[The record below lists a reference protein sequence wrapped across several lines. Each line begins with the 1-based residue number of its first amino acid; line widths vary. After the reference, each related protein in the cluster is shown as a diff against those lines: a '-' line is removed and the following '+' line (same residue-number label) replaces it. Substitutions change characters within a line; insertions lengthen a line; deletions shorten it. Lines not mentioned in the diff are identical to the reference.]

1 MEELTKLLASRR
13 AHKSHLTKLKQKID
27 DKTKDTITDTEI
39 ALLRTYVDQ
48 LKQKK
53 QTLKD
58 LNNRIIDLLETPE
71 DLEKEILE
79 SEEIDG
85 LILEKICVTDKLIE
99 LANKDLNQHVSP
111 KSPQMGQENQQPI
124 TSTLQMGQE
133 SQQHIPST
141 STGATGS
148 APASSQS
155 PSIIPP
161 PASTSSSGNPPIISP
176 PVSTS
181 PSFQSNRLPKL
192 VLPSFNGNPLA
203 WQTFWDAFR
212 SAVHDNTSISDV
224 QKFNYLKAQLCDGAE
239 RVIAGLPLTNANYAK
254 SVELLEER
262 FAQPHKIINAH
273 MEALLSLPSPTDHLS
288 SLRLFY
294 DSIETHI
301 RGLEA
306 LGKTTETYGDILVPI
321 IQNKL
326 PNEIKRNLARQN
338 GNKEWRFDNLRKAIL
353 NEIEILEAG
362 QNKRR
367 KNKRSLVMGSLI
379 CRFAAFVHA
388 SLIDNSDYL

>member
-1 MEELTKLLASRR
+1 MEKLSKPLASRR

-58 LNNRIIDLLETPE
+58 LNNKIIDLLETPE

-79 SEEIDG
+79 SEELDG
-85 LILEKICVTDKLIE
+85 LILEKICVPDKLIE
-99 LANKDLNQHVSP
+99 LTNKDLNHHVSP
-111 KSPQMGQENQQPI
+111 KSPQMGHENQQPS
-124 TSTLQMGQE
+124 TSTPQMGQE
-133 SQQHIPST
+133 NQQHIPST
-141 STGATGS
+141 SNGATGT
-148 APASSQS
+148 APALSQG
-155 PSIIPP
+155 PSIIPPAASTGSSENLPLIPPPASTSSSENPPLIPP

-181 PSFQSNRLPKL
+181 PSFQSDCLPKL
-192 VLPSFNGNPLA
+192 VLPSFNGNALA
-203 WQTFWDAFR
+203 WQTFWDTFR
-212 SAVHDNTSISDV
+212 SAVHDNTSIGDV
-224 QKFNYLKAQLCDGAE
+224 QKFNYLKAQLRDGAE
-239 RVIAGLPLTNANYAK
+239 RVIAALPLMNANYAK

-273 MEALLSLPSPTDHLS
+273 TEALLNLPSPTDHLS

-294 DSIETHI
+294 DAIETHP

-306 LGKTTETYGDILVPI
+306 LGKTTETYGDKLVPI
-321 IQNKL
+321 VIIMAASAELHVLGSNPCGL
-326 PNEIKRNLARQN
+326 SCMRGAR
-338 GNKEWRFDNLRKAIL
+338 LRWSHQYHPVGCL
-353 NEIEILEAG
+353 G
-362 QNKRR
+362 RW
-367 KNKRSLVMGSLI
+367 
-379 CRFAAFVHA
+379 
-388 SLIDNSDYL
+388 

>member
-27 DKTKDTITDTEI
+27 DRTKDTITETEI

-58 LNNRIIDLLETPE
+58 LNNKIIDLLETPE

-79 SEEIDG
+79 SEELDG

-99 LANKDLNQHVSP
+99 LANRDLNQHVSS

-124 TSTLQMGQE
+124 TSTAQMGQE

-155 PSIIPP
+155 PSIIPPPASTSSSENPPLIPPPASTSSSENPPLIPP

-203 WQTFWDAFR
+203 
-212 SAVHDNTSISDV
+212 
-224 QKFNYLKAQLCDGAE
+224 
-239 RVIAGLPLTNANYAK
+239 
-254 SVELLEER
+254 
-262 FAQPHKIINAH
+262 
-273 MEALLSLPSPTDHLS
+273 
-288 SLRLFY
+288 
-294 DSIETHI
+294 
-301 RGLEA
+301 
-306 LGKTTETYGDILVPI
+306 
-321 IQNKL
+321 
-326 PNEIKRNLARQN
+326 
-338 GNKEWRFDNLRKAIL
+338 
-353 NEIEILEAG
+353 
-362 QNKRR
+362 
-367 KNKRSLVMGSLI
+367 
-379 CRFAAFVHA
+379 
-388 SLIDNSDYL
+388 

>member
-1 MEELTKLLASRR
+1 
-13 AHKSHLTKLKQKID
+13 
-27 DKTKDTITDTEI
+27 
-39 ALLRTYVDQ
+39 
-48 LKQKK
+48 
-53 QTLKD
+53 
-58 LNNRIIDLLETPE
+58 
-71 DLEKEILE
+71 
-79 SEEIDG
+79 
-85 LILEKICVTDKLIE
+85 
-99 LANKDLNQHVSP
+99 
-111 KSPQMGQENQQPI
+111 MGQENQQPI

-148 APASSQS
+148 VPASSQS
-155 PSIIPP
+155 PLIIPP
-161 PASTSSSGNPPIISP
+161 PASTSSSENLPLIPLPASTSSSENPLLIPLPASTSSSGNPPIISL
-176 PVSTS
+176 PVSIS

-203 WQTFWDAFR
+203 WQTFWDAFW
-212 SAVHDNTSISDV
+212 SAVHDNTSISNV

-273 MEALLSLPSPTDHLS
+273 MEALLNLPLPTDHLS

-301 RGLEA
+301 WGLAA

-326 PNEIKRNLARQN
+326 PNEINRNLARQN

-362 QNKRR
+362 QNSSSDYAFGD
-367 KNKRSLVMGSLI
+367 NSTSAAT
-379 CRFAAFVHA
+379 AAFFTGSKSHA
-388 SLIDNSDYL
+388 SLPPPKAGPHPTK